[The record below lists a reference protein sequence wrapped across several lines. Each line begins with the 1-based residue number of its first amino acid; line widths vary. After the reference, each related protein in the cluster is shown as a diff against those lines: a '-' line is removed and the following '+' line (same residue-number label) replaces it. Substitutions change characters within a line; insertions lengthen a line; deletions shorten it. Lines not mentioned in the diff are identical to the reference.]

1 MSEASPRARLPWP
14 LRALNLAGG
23 AARAV
28 GLPLLELDPEAAL
41 AAASGRSGLADFG
54 DARFRAPLRLL
65 FESYEQDARLTAFG
79 RLVVRRDAQRLLE
92 NRLHLQDAW
101 SRHPEILAG
110 EIRAPIFVLGLPRTG
125 TSILHELLA
134 QDPANRTPMTWEV
147 QRIWPPPERVS
158 FESDPRIAEAERH
171 YSGVDRVLPDFR
183 RIHRMGARLPQ
194 ECVAL
199 TCHDFA
205 SLVFHTSHRVTRYQA
220 WLDGADLRFVYESHR
235 RQLQYLQWRAPAE
248 RWVLKSP
255 GHLWA
260 LGDLLAVYPD
270 ARIVQTH
277 RDPLRV
283 VASLAHLV
291 TVLRGMASDDVDSRE
306 IGADWT
312 RRLAD
317 GLGRTLT
324 VRRSGALPPERV
336 FDIHFGKL
344 VGHEIA
350 TIRRLYA
357 HFGLALSEEAEARM
371 ARYLAAHP
379 KDGQGAHRYAL
390 AEAGLDAAT
399 ERKRYAAYQEHFR
412 VADEALP

>member
-1 MSEASPRARLPWP
+1 MSRARLPWP

-23 AARAV
+23 AARAA

-41 AAASGRSGLADFG
+41 AAASARSGLADFG
-54 DARFRAPLRLL
+54 DDRFRAPLRLL

-79 RLVVRRDAQRLLE
+79 RLLVRRDAERLLE
-92 NRLHLQDAW
+92 NRLHFQDAW
-101 SRHPEILAG
+101 SRHPSILAG

-147 QRIWPPPERVS
+147 QRVWPPPERAS

-171 YSGVDRVLPDFR
+171 FSGVDRVLPDFR
-183 RIHRMGARLPQ
+183 SIHRMGARLPQ

-205 SLVFHTSHRVTRYQA
+205 SLVFHTSHRVSRYQE

-260 LGDLLAVYPD
+260 LDTLLAVYPD

-291 TVLRGMASDDVDSRE
+291 TVLRGMASDAVDTRE

-317 GLGRTLT
+317 GLGRTMA

-336 FDIHFGKL
+336 FDIHFAEL
-344 VGHEIA
+344 VGHEIE

-371 ARYLAAHP
+371 ERYLAAHP

-399 ERKRYAAYQEHFR
+399 ERRRYAAYQEHFR
-412 VADEALP
+412 VADEGVP

>member
-1 MSEASPRARLPWP
+1 MNDASARPRLPLP
-14 LRALNLAGG
+14 LRALNLAGR

-28 GLPLLELDPEAAL
+28 GLPLLDLDPEALL
-41 AAASGRSGLADFG
+41 AAAAARSGLSDFG

-65 FESYEQDARLTAFG
+65 FESYERDASLTAFG
-79 RLVVRRDAQRLLE
+79 RLLVRRDAQRLLE

-101 SRHPEILAG
+101 TRHPEILGG

-134 QDPANRTPMTWEV
+134 EDPANRVPMTWEV
-147 QRIWPPPERVS
+147 QRIWPPPERAS
-158 FESDPRIAEAERH
+158 FETDPRIAEAERH
-171 YSGVDRVLPDFR
+171 FSGVDQVLPDFK

-199 TCHDFA
+199 TCHDFS
-205 SLVFHTSHRVTRYQA
+205 SLVFHTSHRVSSYQE
-220 WLDGADLRFVYESHR
+220 WLDAADLRFVYESHR
-235 RQLQYLQWRAPAE
+235 RQLQYLQWRCPAE

-260 LGDLLAVYPD
+260 LGALLAVYPD

-291 TVLRGMASDDVDSRE
+291 TVLRGMGSDAADTRE

-317 GLGRTLT
+317 GLERTIA
-324 VRRSGALPPERV
+324 VRLSGALPPERV
-336 FDIHFGKL
+336 FDVQFGEF

-350 TIRRLYA
+350 TIRRIYD
-357 HFGLALSEEAEARM
+357 HFGLGLSSEAEARM
-371 ARYLAAHP
+371 SRYLAANP

-390 AEAGLDAAT
+390 GQAGLDAAT

-412 VADEALP
+412 VPDEVP